1 MNRASPPPATE
12 RDVATSPGALRA
24 GEPLARRRSSGI
36 ASTRRWRW
44 IAAGLLLALLAL
56 VLVVR
61 LLVVDR
67 FWPETRGQTL
77 LDQAGLALAEGRLDA
92 DDGSGARQLYEAAAA
107 LDPDDVRPRAGLS
120 RVSEAALQQAR
131 EALEAHRFDA
141 AHRALQ
147 LARDLAAPR
156 DAVDAVADALRARE
170 AEDAG
175 LEALLAQAQ
184 AAQARGALDGA
195 PTSALPLYRRILVL
209 DPANAD
215 ALRGR
220 DEALATVLE
229 QARAALRTGD
239 LRGAGDRIAAAR
251 DYDAGHVD
259 LPDTDARLTEELDA
273 LRRRAAASLAA
284 GRIERSVAE
293 WRTLLAF
300 DADDPIAQ
308 RGLADAAVAYAQ
320 RAERH
325 ARDFNFADADA
336 QLREARLLAPDS
348 EAVRAAGDSVE
359 RSRARHAQFGPRLP
373 PAERRRR
380 IATLLQEAAA
390 AEARGDLLSPPGDSA
405 YDRIRAAR
413 LLAPDDADVARAS
426 VRLLPAARECFDAG
440 LRANNLARARGC
452 LDARAA
458 LGDDA
463 STLRQARRRLA
474 QRWLAIGDERLG
486 AGNLAGADAALALA
500 RDIDP
505 GVPGHAEFA
514 RRLRTASLSGN

>member
-1 MNRASPPPATE
+1 M
-12 RDVATSPGALRA
+12 
-24 GEPLARRRSSGI
+24 
-36 ASTRRWRW
+36 
-44 IAAGLLLALLAL
+44 
-56 VLVVR
+56 
-61 LLVVDR
+61 
-67 FWPETRGQTL
+67 
-77 LDQAGLALAEGRLDA
+77 
-92 DDGSGARQLYEAAAA
+92 
-107 LDPDDVRPRAGLS
+107 
-120 RVSEAALQQAR
+120 
-131 EALEAHRFDA
+131 
-141 AHRALQ
+141 
-147 LARDLAAPR
+147 
-156 DAVDAVADALRARE
+156 
-170 AEDAG
+170 
-175 LEALLAQAQ
+175 
-184 AAQARGALDGA
+184 
-195 PTSALPLYRRILVL
+195 L

-308 RGLADAAVAYAQ
+308 RGLADAAAAYAQ

-348 EAVRAAGDSVE
+348 ESVRAAGDSVE
-359 RSRARHAQFGPRLP
+359 RSRARHAQLGPRLP

-426 VRLLPAARECFDAG
+426 ARLLPAARQCFDAG

>member
-1 MNRASPPPATE
+1 MNRTSPPPPAG
-12 RDVATSPGALRA
+12 RDVAPLRA
-24 GEPLARRRSSGI
+24 DAPLARRPPPGAAPVRQ
-36 ASTRRWRW
+36 WRW
-44 IAAGLLLALLAL
+44 IVAGVVLALLAL
-56 VLVVR
+56 VLGVR

-67 FWPETRGQTL
+67 LWPETRGQTL
-77 LDQAGLALAEGRLDA
+77 LDQAALALAEGRLDA
-92 DDGSGARQLYEAAAA
+92 EDGSGARQLYEAAAA

-131 EALEAHRFDA
+131 AALEAHRFDA

-175 LEALLAQAQ
+175 LDGLLAQAQ
-184 AAQARGALDGA
+184 AAQADGALDGTA
-195 PTSALPLYRRILVL
+195 RSALPLYRRILTL
-209 DPANAD
+209 DPTNPE

-220 DEALATVLE
+220 DETLAAVLG

-239 LRGAGDRIAAAR
+239 LRGAGDLIAAAR
-251 DYDAGHVD
+251 AYDPGHVD

-273 LRRRAAASLAA
+273 LRRRAAGSLAA
-284 GRIERSVAE
+284 GRLERGVAE
-293 WRTLLAF
+293 WRMLLAF
-300 DADDPIAQ
+300 DADDPTAQ

-348 EAVRAAGDSVE
+348 DAVRTAADNVE
-359 RSRARHAQFGPRLP
+359 RSRLRHAQLAPQLA

-380 IATLLQEAAA
+380 VATLLQDAAA

-413 LLAPDDADVARAS
+413 RLAPDDPEVAKAS
-426 VRLLPAARECFDAG
+426 SRLLPAARQCFDGG
-440 LRANNLARARGC
+440 LRANNLARARNC
-452 LDARAA
+452 FDARVA

-463 STLRQARRRLA
+463 GTLRDARRRLA

-500 RDIDP
+500 REIDP
-505 GVPGHAEFA
+505 AVPGHAEFA